1 MGSCRKRYTWRLSV
15 RIGAFNLENLFDRA
29 KALNLGSWSEGKPIL
44 DAYARLNALF
54 TKATYSPADKKKI
67 VDGLTALGLDKRDGG
82 GDYVILRQNRGRLLK
97 RPRSGAPEVVAKVT
111 QAGVFRK
118 GVWGGKNG
126 TLFEHYD
133 TITKAEEAASDHAAI
148 WVDVDV

>member
-54 TKATYSPADKKKI
+54 AKATYSPADKKKI
-67 VDGLTALGLDKRDGG
+67 VDGLTALGLDKRDDGG
-82 GDYVILRQNRGRLLK
+82 EYVDHVEERETGRVDSRKQARRVQPSQAEKGELCRRA
-97 RPRSGAPEVVAKVT
+97 RPCHGR
-111 QAGVFRK
+111 
-118 GVWGGKNG
+118 
-126 TLFEHYD
+126 
-133 TITKAEEAASDHAAI
+133 
-148 WVDVDV
+148 